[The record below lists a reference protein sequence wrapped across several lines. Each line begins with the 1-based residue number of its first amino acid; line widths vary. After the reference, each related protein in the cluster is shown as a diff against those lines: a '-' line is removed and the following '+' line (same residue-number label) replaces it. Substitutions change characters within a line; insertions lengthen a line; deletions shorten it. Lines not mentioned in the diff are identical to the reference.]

1 MRNQLRSLALSLL
14 TGLTGLTGLAGLAG
28 LTGCPDRTVA
38 DLDPIPAG
46 QVTKDIPLTAEIDL
60 LFVIDDSGS
69 TRDKQTVFAANFPRF
84 VQALDAFEKGRPN
97 LHIGVVSTSVDLGR
111 DLGGCPHPATASNGL
126 LQNRPSGSCASPSGR
141 FIVDAAAPGGGRT
154 TNYSGDLD
162 DALSCVAQLGSEGCG
177 FEAPLE
183 AMKRAL
189 DGSRPENAG
198 FLRKS
203 AYLAVVFL
211 VDEDDASIGDP
222 AFWDGGTPTSDF
234 RAQPL
239 LAYQCDQ
246 PISPTNP
253 GVYTG
258 CRAID
263 EERGVPILTPTARY
277 HEFLSALKPDG
288 KAIVAVI
295 GGDPKPQIEVGPLV
309 LAGRRQELALQPSCS
324 ATINGN
330 PSIARPAIRLADFAS
345 QFGDH
350 GLFRTVCQPDYS
362 QTLADIGTLIATS
375 ISPCLEG
382 QLTTN
387 DMDLDQPGDQLECNV
402 SDVVFEPKEQE
413 TPIPRCAM
421 ETADQPRAGGERPC
435 WWTRPNPVACGTTAT
450 KLELHV
456 ERSAPPAPGSSVRA
470 RCATR
475 G

>member
-1 MRNQLRSLALSLL
+1 MRNQLRSLALSH
-14 TGLTGLTGLAGLAG
+14 LTGLAGLAG

-46 QVTKDIPLTAEIDL
+46 QVTKEIPLTAEIDL

-97 LHIGVVSTSVDLGR
+97 LHIGVVSTSVDLGVR
-111 DLGGCPHPATASNGL
+111 DIGGCPHPAPADDGL

-141 FIVDAAAPGGGRT
+141 FIVDAATPGGART

-162 DALSCVAQLGSEGCG
+162 DALSCIAQLGSDGCG

-198 FLRKS
+198 FLRKN

-211 VDEDDASIGDP
+211 VDEDDASIGDLS
-222 AFWDGGTPTSDF
+222 FFDGGPPSSDF

-246 PISPTNP
+246 SISPTAP
-253 GVYTG
+253 GAYTG

-263 EERGVPILTPTARY
+263 DELGDPILTPTARY
-277 HEFLSALKPDG
+277 QEFLSALKPDG

-295 GGDPKPQIEVGPLV
+295 GGDPTPRIEVGPLT

-362 QTLADIGTLIATS
+362 QTLADIGSLIATS

-382 QLTTN
+382 QLTTT
-387 DMDLDQPGDQLECNV
+387 DVDPDQPGDQLECTV
-402 SDVVFEPKEQE
+402 SDVVFEPKEEE
-413 TPIPRCAM
+413 TSIPRCAM
-421 ETADQPRAGGERPC
+421 QTADQPRAGGERPC
-435 WWTRPNPVACGTTAT
+435 WWTRPNPTACGATAT

-456 ERSAPPAPGSSVRA
+456 ERAAPPAPGSSVRA